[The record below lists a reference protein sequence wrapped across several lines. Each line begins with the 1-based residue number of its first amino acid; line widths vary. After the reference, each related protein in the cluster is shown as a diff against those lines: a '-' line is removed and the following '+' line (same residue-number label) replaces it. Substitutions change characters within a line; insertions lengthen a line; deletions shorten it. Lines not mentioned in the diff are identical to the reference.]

1 MDILSD
7 FSMKTIQS
15 SQYATTTTTTT
26 TFNTSYNKI
35 TKHRN
40 RI

>member
-1 MDILSD
+1 MNILSD

-15 SQYATTTTTTT
+15 SQYATTTTTT
-26 TFNTSYNKI
+26 FNTSYNKI

>member
-1 MDILSD
+1 MDIFTD

-15 SQYATTTTTTT
+15 SQYAITTT

>member
-15 SQYATTTTTTT
+15 SQYATAT

-40 RI
+40 QI